1 MNRHEGARQ
10 LRLNSQ
16 DEVNS
21 AALYRIL
28 AELEPQPHL
37 AEVYRRLAS
46 VEERHAR
53 LWAQK
58 LGSGEQPVALPR
70 PGWQPRLLGGLAKRL
85 GPQFLLP
92 IVTTMEQVDRHSY
105 DAQSEAQATTLSRD
119 ERSHARLLHTIAG
132 VSPVGIEGGA
142 LARLEGRHRAIG
154 GNTLR
159 AAVLGANDGLVS
171 NLSLV
176 MGVAGA
182 NLSSEAILIT
192 GLAGVLAGA
201 ASMAMGEWLSVQSS
215 RELYQRQIDI
225 EAQELAE
232 APEEEQEELTLIY
245 RAKGLPEREAHAL
258 AARLSTD
265 GATALETL
273 SREELGIE
281 PAELGGSAWVAA
293 GISFTLFTIGAIL
306 PVAPFMFL
314 TGPMAVV
321 VSVAVSTLALFVIGA
336 GITLLTGRRLLFSGL
351 RQVLIGLAAAGVTY
365 GIGRLLGVA
374 VTG

>member
-1 MNRHEGARQ
+1 MNRYKDARQ
-10 LRLNSQ
+10 RRLNLQ

-21 AALYRIL
+21 AALYRTL
-28 AELEPQPHL
+28 AELESQPHL

-58 LGSGEQPVALPR
+58 LSGSEQPVALPR
-70 PGWQPRLLGGLAKRL
+70 PGWQPRVLGWLAKRL

-92 IVTTMEQVDRHSY
+92 IVATMEQVDRHSY
-105 DAQSEAQATTLSRD
+105 DAQTEAQTTTLSRD
-119 ERSHARLLHTIAG
+119 EQSHARLLHTIAG
-132 VSPVGIEGGA
+132 VSPVGIEGSA

-182 NLSSEAILIT
+182 HLASEVIVIT
-192 GLAGVLAGA
+192 GFAGVLAGA

-258 AARLSTD
+258 AARLSTN
-265 GATALETL
+265 GTTALETL

-281 PAELGGSAWVAA
+281 PGELGGSAWVAA
-293 GISFTLFTIGAIL
+293 GISFALFTIGALL
-306 PVAPFMFL
+306 PVTPFLVFAGK
-314 TGPMAVV
+314 TAVIA
-321 VSVAVSTLALFVIGA
+321 SLAISTLALFVIGA
-336 GITLLTGRRLLFSGL
+336 GITLLTGRGVLFSGF

-374 VTG
+374 VTQ